1 MDFKGNFVQIIGG
14 KASPT
19 EATRHGINPANK
31 KPLWDVPLCTKG
43 DVDRAAEA
51 GKEAFKTWSQVPYE
65 ERQKAVL
72 AYADALEKHKTEF
85 RDLLI
90 TEQGK
95 PVTYPP
101 HL

>member
-1 MDFKGNFVQIIGG
+1 MDFKGNFVQIING

-19 EATRHGINPANK
+19 EASRNGVNPANK
-31 KPLWDVPLCTKG
+31 TPLWDVPLATKA

-65 ERQKAVL
+65 ERKKAVL
-72 AYADALEKHKTEF
+72 AYADAVEKYKNEF
-85 RDLLI
+85 RDLVV

-95 PVTYPP
+95 AV
-101 HL
+101 